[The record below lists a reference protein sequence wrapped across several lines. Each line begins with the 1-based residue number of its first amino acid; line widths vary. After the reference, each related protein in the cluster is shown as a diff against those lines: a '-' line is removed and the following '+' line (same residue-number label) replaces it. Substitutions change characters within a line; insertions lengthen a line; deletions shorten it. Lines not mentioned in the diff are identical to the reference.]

1 MGNKSKKNF
10 RSEWRTLTEL
20 GAEFGKS
27 AIAFGKILK
36 ENGLRNAEGEPTET
50 ANGLFQKIEPNQGKT
65 YYLWNHKGVV
75 SFLQSKG
82 INPVNNASD
91 ALKDTEARK
100 LAREYLEAQK
110 LDDEGSKLG
119 YMMLCEIVDDI
130 RKIGLDR
137 FNTALKAVG
146 YKGEPVTLE
155 GW

>member
-36 ENGLRNAEGEPTET
+36 ENGLRDAEGTPTEA
-50 ANGLFQKIEPNQGKT
+50 ANGLFQKIEPNQGKL

-82 INPVNNASD
+82 ISPVNNASD
-91 ALKDTEARK
+91 PLKDTEARK
-100 LAREYLEAQK
+100 LARQYLEAQK

-119 YMMLCEIVDDI
+119 YMMFCEMVGDI

>member
-1 MGNKSKKNF
+1 MGKKSKKKF
-10 RSEWRTLTEL
+10 RSDWRTLTEL
-20 GAEFGKS
+20 GSEFGKS
-27 AIAFGKILK
+27 AIAFGKMLK
-36 ENGLRNAEGEPTET
+36 EQGLRDANGDPTQA
-50 ANGLFQKIEPNQGKT
+50 ANGLFQKIVPNQGKP

-75 SFLQSKG
+75 SFFQSKG
-82 INPVNNASD
+82 INPTGDAAD

-100 LAREYLEAQK
+100 LARSYMEAQK

-119 YMMLCEIVDDI
+119 YMMLCEMVDDI

-137 FNTALKAVG
+137 FNTALKSVG